1 VGLSSGSV
9 FAWFILWSVS
19 LGFFSGSGVFPLG
32 LGGPVGGNGVGF
44 GALRGS
50 FCIRK
55 LLLGVSLIL
64 WRFLLCL
71 LGVFLWAF
79 FGFFYGLAEFASVY
93 TSCVLRG
100 TLRFFNEILLLIKKK
115 KYVPPHRRHITQ
127 RAKDFVICENANLKF
142 A

>member
-1 VGLSSGSV
+1 VPLLLGWVCGSFIGFGF

-50 FCIRK
+50 FCIRR

-71 LGVFLWAF
+71 LGVLLWVF
-79 FGFFYGLAEFASVY
+79 FVG
-93 TSCVLRG
+93 
-100 TLRFFNEILLLIKKK
+100 
-115 KYVPPHRRHITQ
+115 
-127 RAKDFVICENANLKF
+127 
-142 A
+142 